1 MLSGS
6 KTGGDRKLSRDVL
19 WTMGSFGVLTLSGI
33 AINLIV
39 VTLRD
44 ATALGV
50 FNLAYAVYIV
60 ASQLAVCGIH
70 YSVLRASAHLSE
82 DKPERRRML
91 ATATAFALVAGLIVA
106 GAVYLGRPLFL
117 RVFGSESGAMAISYA
132 GLGLALFPLNKVLI
146 AHINGLRHMRAF
158 SLLQAARYVLVM
170 LWVAWISGSDLP
182 FEWSGLAFLVAEGV
196 TTIAGVTYLAWLREL
211 SWLVPSEDWMKAHFT
226 FGVKSLPSGALLEL
240 NTRVDVLVIGIFLG
254 DRQVGIY
261 SFAALIVDGLYHV
274 LAMLRVN
281 VSPLL
286 VIASREGNWTEARR
300 LQGIARRYLIPVM
313 FALSV
318 ISVAAYSALIEWVLP
333 SKDLAGGIVPLAVL
347 LLGLSLISALVP
359 FDNVLMASGYP
370 GMQALQSLA
379 VASSNALLNVL
390 LVPYMGILGAA
401 IGTATSFV
409 LGAVVLMAFVRRLL
423 GWDLLTNRVSAS
435 P

>member
-1 MLSGS
+1 
-6 KTGGDRKLSRDVL
+6 
-19 WTMGSFGVLTLSGI
+19 MGSFGVLTLSGI

-286 VIASREGNWTEARR
+286 VIASREGNWNEARR

-347 LLGLSLISALVP
+347 LLGLSLISALVR
-359 FDNVLMASGYP
+359 A
-370 GMQALQSLA
+370 
-379 VASSNALLNVL
+379 
-390 LVPYMGILGAA
+390 
-401 IGTATSFV
+401 
-409 LGAVVLMAFVRRLL
+409 R
-423 GWDLLTNRVSAS
+423 
-435 P
+435 

>member
-1 MLSGS
+1 M
-6 KTGGDRKLSRDVL
+6 
-19 WTMGSFGVLTLSGI
+19 
-33 AINLIV
+33 
-39 VTLRD
+39 
-44 ATALGV
+44 
-50 FNLAYAVYIV
+50 
-60 ASQLAVCGIH
+60 
-70 YSVLRASAHLSE
+70 
-82 DKPERRRML
+82 
-91 ATATAFALVAGLIVA
+91 
-106 GAVYLGRPLFL
+106 
-117 RVFGSESGAMAISYA
+117 
-132 GLGLALFPLNKVLI
+132 
-146 AHINGLRHMRAF
+146 
-158 SLLQAARYVLVM
+158 
-170 LWVAWISGSDLP
+170 
-182 FEWSGLAFLVAEGV
+182 
-196 TTIAGVTYLAWLREL
+196 
-211 SWLVPSEDWMKAHFT
+211 
-226 FGVKSLPSGALLEL
+226 
-240 NTRVDVLVIGIFLG
+240 VIGIFLG

-286 VIASREGNWTEARR
+286 VIASREGNWNEARR